1 MKAVES
7 VRNRTSV
14 FVTGPQTWG
23 EKVNCW
29 KGRQM
34 ESLLRL
40 IACFVMYVVSSKRH
54 QLFALADLCKSVYSY
69 MDI

>member
-23 EKVNCW
+23 EKVNC
-29 KGRQM
+29 
-34 ESLLRL
+34 
-40 IACFVMYVVSSKRH
+40 
-54 QLFALADLCKSVYSY
+54 
-69 MDI
+69 